1 MTIPNDKVDPR
12 ADAVRGL
19 TFIDVR
25 TLAGMLGVDRSTV
38 WRKAAAGLLPRPI
51 KVAGLT
57 RWRLADVEAA
67 LAGPEGA
74 EAA

>member
-1 MTIPNDKVDPR
+1 MTIPNDKVDLR

-38 WRKAAAGLLPRPI
+38 WRKAAAGLLPRPV

-57 RWRLADVEAA
+57 RWRLADIEAVLAAHVE
-67 LAGPEGA
+67 PEIA
-74 EAA
+74 